1 MFDSMTASAPGNADV
16 VVRSGYRSREPLED
30 VGVNHVVLNLKY
42 GSRPAEVV
50 LTDLERHVLE
60 AFPPVAQTSVTP
72 R

>member
-1 MFDSMTASAPGNADV
+1 LH
-16 VVRSGYRSREPLED
+16 RLED

-60 AFPPVAQTSVTP
+60 AFPPASDMAAQHAHRPTSSPDIAGSLTRV
-72 R
+72 